1 MIGLY
6 LRRRIVNA
14 ANLSLAVLLTL
25 FALFWL
31 AWILWTLLRLGG
43 RYLDLAVFTQSTPG
57 PGEPGGLANALVG
70 SAIITLLGVLIGA
83 PIGVLAGTYL
93 AEFDRRS
100 RFAATLRFLNDVL
113 LSAPSIVLGVFIYAI
128 AVATVRH
135 FSAWA
140 GALALALIVIPIV
153 LRTTESMLL
162 LVPDTLRESA
172 AALGAPRW
180 KIVTAIAYRAARG
193 GIATGVLLA
202 VARIAGETA
211 PLLFTALNNQFWS
224 LDVNAPMANLP
235 VTIFNYAMGPYDE
248 WHHLAW
254 AGALLVTAA
263 ILAIS
268 LLSRLLLRRK
278 HNG

>member
-43 RYLDLAVFTQSTPG
+43 SCLDLAVFTQSTPG

>member
-1 MIGLY
+1 MIDLY

-14 ANLSLAVLLTL
+14 VNLSLAVLLTL

-43 RYLDLAVFTQSTPG
+43 GYLNVAVFTQSTPG

-70 SAIITLLGVLIGA
+70 SAVITLLGIAIGA

-93 AEFDRRS
+93 AEFDRGS
-100 RFAATLRFLNDVL
+100 RFAAGLRFLNDVL

-128 AVATVRH
+128 AVATVGH

-153 LRTTESMLL
+153 LRTTENMLL
-162 LVPDTLRESA
+162 LVPDTMREAA

-180 KIVTAIAYRAARG
+180 KIITAVAYRAARG

-202 VARIAGETA
+202 IARIAGETA
-211 PLLFTALNNQFWS
+211 PLLFTALSNQFWS

-235 VTIFNYAMGPYDE
+235 VTIFNFAMGPYDE

-254 AGALLVTAA
+254 AGSLLITAA

-268 LLSRLLLRRK
+268 LLSRLLLRHKR
-278 HNG
+278 NG